1 MHLWVGAF
9 SLLVAVVFW
18 LAFRLWTKL
27 FHGTEK
33 KKLVPEFSSYV
44 MAFFHGV
51 SICGIAIWILTAAEE
66 WQDFNAPNTRA
77 QNIALSLSLGYLITV
92 SAAIGPHV
100 NIL

>member
-9 SLLVAVVFW
+9 SLLFAVVFW

-51 SICGIAIWILTAAEE
+51 SICGIAIWLLTADEE

-77 QNIALSLSLGYLITV
+77 QNIALCLSLGYFITV